1 MSNWGYFTL
10 LLGDPCH
17 SIGDPR
23 HQPGSTDNESNE
35 TELTTTLTATT
46 TATTAGTT
54 SIEVIGGVRPV
65 AGWQQREVGGD
76 SWGRAG
82 QF

>member
-1 MSNWGYFTL
+1 MSL
-10 LLGDPCH
+10 L
-17 SIGDPR
+17 GDPR

-54 SIEVIGGVRPV
+54 SIEVIGGGRTV
-65 AGWQQREVGGD
+65 AGWQRREVGNIPG
-76 SWGRAG
+76 SEPGSFRECLG
-82 QF
+82 CPRKLVNG